1 MENEKLDNKEY
12 IDNSFSN
19 DELSKIKSR
28 FNILLYYPYERIS
41 EDNSS
46 LSYILP
52 CVPFFMQD
60 DDWKFVCSGI
70 KIYIDKVEIDGIIEY
85 TCDVYLSGVKYV
97 DDISCG
103 FYIKSSHFSN
113 VNLSDLM
120 DELLSILSEYHLFM
134 EEHRVKHISI

>member
-41 EDNSS
+41 EDKSS

-52 CVPFFMQD
+52 CVPFLCRMMIGNLY
-60 DDWKFVCSGI
+60 V
-70 KIYIDKVEIDGIIEY
+70 VALRY
-85 TCDVYLSGVKYV
+85 TL
-97 DDISCG
+97 I
-103 FYIKSSHFSN
+103 
-113 VNLSDLM
+113 
-120 DELLSILSEYHLFM
+120 
-134 EEHRVKHISI
+134 R

>member
-1 MENEKLDNKEY
+1 
-12 IDNSFSN
+12 
-19 DELSKIKSR
+19 
-28 FNILLYYPYERIS
+28 
-41 EDNSS
+41 
-46 LSYILP
+46 
-52 CVPFFMQD
+52 MQD
-60 DDWKFVCSGI
+60 DDWKFICSGI

-134 EEHRVKHISI
+134 EGHRVEHISI